1 MIEHNAQAK
10 RTDAKKLIS
19 LNGWGRG
26 GLGTLSLILGK
37 GFDFS
42 FWIGIVEC

>member
-19 LNGWGRG
+19 LNGKG
-26 GLGTLSLILGK
+26 GAGDS
-37 GFDFS
+37 FS
-42 FWIGIVEC
+42 NPWQGI